1 MPGEECGPNADV
13 VSCCCTS
20 PNANENIAIHSTSF
34 QGKATRATGMRVR
47 SANGIER
54 KAAPTL
60 TIVTMGNTNKYTA
73 NHGNMNPFIVYTM
86 SAAATMDAE

>member
-1 MPGEECGPNADV
+1 M
-13 VSCCCTS
+13 
-20 PNANENIAIHSTSF
+20 
-34 QGKATRATGMRVR
+34 RATGMRVR

-60 TIVTMGNTNKYTA
+60 TIVTTGNTDKYTA